1 MALSGNDRFD
11 IWARLMR
18 RDESFGTLTKADLRA
33 AVDATD
39 DWVEDN
45 KAAFSA
51 AIPLPAR
58 SELTARQK
66 ALLFMAV
73 AARKFEVS

>member
-39 DWVEDN
+39 DWIEAN
-45 KAAFSA
+45 QGAFNA